1 MDESN
6 ATARSCKR
14 TVSGLSEQVEL
25 VELVEHDPSWPELY
39 EQERGR
45 LTRVFHGR
53 AIEIEHIGSTSV
65 PDLCAKPIVDV
76 LVGLRDL
83 QLAEDEVAAM
93 KRLGYEYLGEY
104 GLPGRLFFRKEP
116 RTHNV
121 HVVEHGGEHWERQLT
136 FRDALRADAGER
148 RRYDRFKRRL
158 AAEGHSRAV
167 YTELKTPFIRAVEDR
182 YRARRAAQP
191 D

>member
-1 MDESN
+1 
-6 ATARSCKR
+6 
-14 TVSGLSEQVEL
+14 VSGLSEQI
-25 VELVEHDPSWPELY
+25 ELVEHDPSWPELY
-39 EQERGR
+39 EQERAR
-45 LTRVFHGR
+45 LIGVFDGR
-53 AIEIEHIGSTSV
+53 AVGIEHIGSTSV
-65 PDLCAKPIVDV
+65 PELCAKPIVDV
-76 LVGLRDL
+76 LVGLRKLELTD
-83 QLAEDEVAAM
+83 EEVANM

-104 GLPGRLFFRKEP
+104 GLPGRLFFRKE
-116 RTHNV
+116 RGTHNV

-136 FRDALRADAGER
+136 FRDALRADEGER